1 MHILIY
7 LLFLF
12 IGSTVTLFIRRYRQP
27 SFLKEF
33 HKEEEDIFYLKKNL
47 EEMLDE
53 LKVVGS
59 NVIKEVNEKRE
70 FLEKLIKEADQRIEE
85 LNLLLHKQGEDPKYM
100 KIYQLSKEGK
110 SLDKIARKLNMN
122 KGEIELILK
131 LYHTRVSS

>member
-85 LNLLLHKQGEDPKYM
+85 LNL
-100 KIYQLSKEGK
+100 
-110 SLDKIARKLNMN
+110 DKIARKLNMN